1 MTGDHTLHRFSTRFV
16 APLIHYNRLATPAKP
31 STAKK
36 SKNGDK
42 IPDSA
47 QLKGVLWPGMDLFDS
62 ATAEMRRM
70 RNQRK
75 DSNVMRQMMA
85 TSAEI
90 EPAEISYF
98 ADGEFRGSRDIFG
111 PLSGENSPVRMMP
124 ASFLQLAKVLSGEY

>member
-1 MTGDHTLHRFSTRFV
+1 MDYFPHRLVLTTLAV
-16 APLIHYNRLATPAKP
+16 PLIHHHRLATPAKA

-36 SKNGDK
+36 SNSEEK
-42 IPDSA
+42 IPDST

-62 ATAEMRRM
+62 ATSEMRRM

-75 DSNVMRQMMA
+75 SSNIMRQMMA

-111 PLSGENSPVRMMP
+111 PLSGENSPVR
-124 ASFLQLAKVLSGEY
+124 LSGQHI